1 MYGVETTIVSP
12 PSRSRAEQVP
22 ELAPRH
28 GVDAGRRLVEEQD
41 LGPVH
46 ERAAERELLL
56 HAARQ
61 RAGAAALNGSS
72 WT

>member
-1 MYGVETTIVSP
+1 MYGVDTTIVRP
-12 PSRSRAEQVP
+12 PCLQLAEQLP
-22 ELAPRH
+22 ELAARH

-41 LGPVH
+41 LRAMD

-61 RAGAAALNGSS
+61 RAARGDP
-72 WT
+72 